1 MAISGS
7 DKRLAQRLMD
17 LKERIEKERRRR
29 DEIQGELKS
38 VLKQL
43 KQNYSVETL
52 EEAQE
57 LLEDMDARLQ
67 SIEADIREKIGQAE
81 ALLNQEDV

>member
-57 LLEDMDARLQ
+57 LLEDMDSRLQ
-67 SIEADIREKIGQAE
+67 SIEADVQEKIEKAE
-81 ALLNQEDV
+81 ELLGSEM

>member
-67 SIEADIREKIGQAE
+67 SIEADIREKIEQAE
-81 ALLNQEDV
+81 ALLNQEED

>member
-1 MAISGS
+1 MAISGN

-17 LKERIEKERRRR
+17 LKEHVEKERRHR
-29 DEIQGELKS
+29 DELQGELKS

-57 LLEDMDARLQ
+57 LLEDMDSRLQ
-67 SIEADIREKIGQAE
+67 SIEADVQEKIEKAE
-81 ALLNQEDV
+81 ELLGSEM

>member
-67 SIEADIREKIGQAE
+67 SIEADIREKIEQAE